1 MELTIDYC
9 DECGHLDKAV
19 EIAREVMEEHGE
31 SFESVELIPSG
42 NGVLRVSIESE
53 VVFDLDEDE
62 FSISDIKQK
71 VSDHL
76 EGRE

>member
-19 EIAREVMEEHGE
+19 EIAREVMEEYSE
-31 SFESVELIPSG
+31 SFDSVELIPSE

-53 VVFDLDEDE
+53 VVFDLDEEE